1 MANSA
6 PPKKANGKNRTI
18 SNISITTITITSRMK
33 KKSRSKS
40 TSLIKKTTIIRSK
53 TLTLLS
59 KTTRN
64 KTSKMAKVTM
74 KVIVC
79 RKVLAQSAETLLRKT
94 NMLSIVLI
102 KSDSLSNTSSF
113 ACHVRTYAQFR
124 DVSSCSIKTGGSF
137 RKKTSLSKSQLL

>member
-1 MANSA
+1 MTNKTSSEQPKMANSA

-33 KKSRSKS
+33 KS
-40 TSLIKKTTIIRSK
+40 TSLIKKTTIMKSK
-53 TLTLLS
+53 TLTLS

-79 RKVLAQSAETLLRKT
+79 RKVLAQ
-94 NMLSIVLI
+94 
-102 KSDSLSNTSSF
+102 
-113 ACHVRTYAQFR
+113 
-124 DVSSCSIKTGGSF
+124 
-137 RKKTSLSKSQLL
+137 